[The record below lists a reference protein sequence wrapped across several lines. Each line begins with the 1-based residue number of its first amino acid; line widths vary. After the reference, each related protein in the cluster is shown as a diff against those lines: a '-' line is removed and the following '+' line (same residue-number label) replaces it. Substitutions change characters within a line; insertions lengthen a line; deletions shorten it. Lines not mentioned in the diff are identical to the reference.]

1 MKRSSRMGPLHD
13 LARFEERSASRQLA
27 DAARELEAREQQL
40 AQLTGYRDEY
50 GRQEGGEGAGTDP
63 LRLQNYR
70 AFMERLSEAIRQQE
84 RRIEEARTA
93 LAGST
98 ETWRGRRMDADALGA
113 AIERFDKDERRASGR
128 REQRDADEVAQRGSA
143 GETDR

>member
-13 LARFEERSASRQLA
+13 LARFEERSASRRLA
-27 DAARELEAREQQL
+27 DAARELEEREQQL
-40 AQLTGYRDEY
+40 AQLNGFRDEY
-50 GRQEGGEGAGTDP
+50 GRQEGGAGGATDP

-93 LAGST
+93 LEGST
-98 ETWRGRRMDADALGA
+98 EAWRDRRMDADALGA
-113 AIERFDKDERRASGR
+113 AIERFDEDERRASGR
-128 REQRDADEVAQRGSA
+128 REQRDADEAAQRGSA
-143 GETDR
+143 GKADR

>member
-1 MKRSSRMGPLHD
+1 MKRSSRMGPLHH

-27 DAARELEAREQQL
+27 DAARELEACERQL
-40 AQLTGYRDEY
+40 AQLTGFREEY
-50 GRQEGGEGAGTDP
+50 GRQDGGAGAGTDA
-63 LRLQNYR
+63 LRLQNYG

-84 RRIEEARTA
+84 KRIEEARRA

-113 AIERFDKDERRASGR
+113 AIGRFDEDERRAQGR
-128 REQRDADEVAQRGSA
+128 REQRDADEAAQRGA
-143 GETDR
+143 VREVER